1 MQDEMSHAEDMSSAT
16 ILVKG
21 KVQGVYFR
29 RFTVENARK
38 LNLAGFAQNLPDGRV
53 MVVAEGK
60 ATSIQKLIDFL
71 HIGPAHADVE
81 NVSVQWSEPTS
92 EYSEFSI
99 RR

>member
-71 HIGPAHADVE
+71 HIGPAHADVK